1 MKELESGAKIT
12 KDESLLPVG
21 KFGQAA
27 PAPQAPPPGD
37 SKAGDKS

>member
-1 MKELESGAKIT
+1 MKDLEGGAKVT

-21 KFGQAA
+21 KFGPPEAA
-27 PAPQAPPPGD
+27 PSAPAPGD